1 MYEIQTL
8 FDRPRLGHLLLRWT
22 LAGLM
27 LMHGIHKVQ
36 HGVAG
41 IEGMLHRSGL
51 PSELAVLVYI
61 GEILAPVMLLAG
73 YQVVLAAGI
82 LVVNMLFAIGLAHL
96 GQLQELTKTG
106 GWALEL
112 QAFYLVGALTVM
124 FTASDFDRRAYTT
137 SLDAPLRP

>member
-1 MYEIQTL
+1 MYEIQTF

-22 LAGLM
+22 LAGL
-27 LMHGIHKVQ
+27 LLCHGIHKIQ

-41 IEGMLHRSGL
+41 IEGLLHRHGL
-51 PSELAVLVYI
+51 PTELAFLVYI
-61 GEILAPVMLLAG
+61 GEVLAPVMLLAG
-73 YQVVLAAGI
+73 YQVVLAAS
-82 LVVNMLFAIGLAHL
+82 VVVINMLFAIGLAHL
-96 GQLQELTKTG
+96 GQIEELTKTG

-112 QAFYLVGALTVM
+112 QAFYLVSALAVL